1 MTDTQKLAAF
11 PELLR
16 ALEMVSRIWSQDQT
30 ANIDPDS
37 PLAIVRAAI
46 KKARGQ

>member
-1 MTDTQKLAAF
+1 MMTDAQKLAAY
-11 PELLR
+11 PDLLR
-16 ALEMVSRIWSQDQT
+16 ALEMVNRIWSQDQS

-46 KKARGQ
+46 AKAR